1 MEEFVLSIPALICFI
16 VGFILIVIEVLTP
29 GIGVPGAA
37 GLLLFIASVILQA
50 QNITQALIM
59 IIIMLVI
66 VIAALVIIVKRG
78 GNGKIKA
85 KGIILGESIR
95 QEGNDYDALMGRRG
109 ITETPLRPA
118 GTVTIDGVRYDV
130 VTEHGF
136 VAKGAEVKVIK
147 TDGLRIVVAPA
158 D

>member
-1 MEEFVLSIPALICFI
+1 MEGFVLSIPALICFI
-16 VGFILIVIEVLTP
+16 VGLALIIVEVLTP

-37 GLLLFIASVILQA
+37 GLLFFIAAVILQA

-85 KGIILGESIR
+85 KGVILGESIN
-95 QEGNDYDALMGRRG
+95 QEGNDFEKLAGKTG
-109 ITETPLRPA
+109 ITNTPLRPA
-118 GTVTIDGVRYDV
+118 GTVTIDGNRYDV

-136 VAKGAEVKVIK
+136 VAEGVEVKVIK
-147 TDGLRIVVAPA
+147 TDGLRIVVAPV